1 MRFSLRTLL
10 LLFPAFLI
18 CYGISF
24 AIAYL
29 LFEPVNA
36 AHDVGAGVHSLLL
49 ERYIIRSSDLPE
61 IDAAKLNL
69 WFNDKLPYSDPNYSL
84 YNDFFR
90 AKRDPW
96 GRVFQAVTLTA
107 DFDPQPQL
115 ANPVWIAVY
124 SLGKDG
130 TSKTHGNDPDDISPW
145 RKYVDLT
152 QTERIAEQRQRVHMK
167 AAIISP
173 ILLILAIL
181 LVQVFVAGTNR
192 A

>member
-10 LLFPAFLI
+10 FLFPAFLI

-24 AIAYL
+24 ALAYW

-36 AHDVGAGVHSLLL
+36 AKDIGSGVHSMLL
-49 ERYIIRSSDLPE
+49 EGYIFRSSDLPE

-69 WFNDKLPYSDPNYSL
+69 WFNDKLPISDPNYSL

-96 GRVFQAVTLTA
+96 GRVFLAVSLSA
-107 DFDPQPQL
+107 DFDPQSQL
-115 ANPVWIAVY
+115 EEPVWVAVY

-130 TSKTHGNDPDDISPW
+130 ISKTHGNDPDDISPW
-145 RKYVDLT
+145 RAYNDSTRL
-152 QTERIAEQRQRVHMK
+152 ERIAQQRQRVHMK
-167 AAIISP
+167 AAIMSP
-173 ILLILAIL
+173 ILLVVAIL